1 MKLWVLSDLHHD
13 VVKIP
18 NFEFPEADVVVLAGD
33 IQNEKFV
40 RQLVREYDHVVY
52 VAGNHEFYGYDL
64 GWRKQDLQNKFPG
77 VFLDDDFVDI
87 AGVRFLGS
95 TLWTDYKLYGSE
107 WRQQAMEYAQ
117 VAMNDHRKI
126 GNFHPAEAALEHAVG
141 RSFLENYLDNA
152 PGAKTVVVTHHA
164 PSPRSIHGKYKD
176 DLLNA
181 AFVSNL
187 ESLIS
192 EYQPTLWVHGH
203 VHSFWDYQLGDTRI
217 VCNPRGYGDENPDFN
232 PSLVIEI

>member
-64 GWRKQDLQNKFPG
+64 DWRKQDLQNKFPG

-126 GNFHPAEAALEHAVG
+126 GDFYSAIWGGV
-141 RSFLENYLDNA
+141 R
-152 PGAKTVVVTHHA
+152 T
-164 PSPRSIHGKYKD
+164 RRW
-176 DLLNA
+176 
-181 AFVSNL
+181 
-187 ESLIS
+187 S
-192 EYQPTLWVHGH
+192 ELP
-203 VHSFWDYQLGDTRI
+203 
-217 VCNPRGYGDENPDFN
+217 
-232 PSLVIEI
+232 